1 MQSKRVTRFRIDD
14 SSAGNSVN
22 PSPKKQPRLNLP
34 TSKDGQ
40 WNGARAHASDDGSL
54 RKRSKVGDGEPDDK
68 HSLSDIQFIDSITPE
83 HTITAATTVFASAQ
97 VHNPPSSKRSSI
109 LAETPIEAQLRRLSA
124 DKTEHKEGRF
134 SYPGMG
140 AKFCDDKKIVSRFS
154 MHADG
159 HGFRHGFG
167 DGRSS
172 MRASMHR
179 TNETA
184 GNVRGS
190 DSDFSK
196 ISIPTPSSP
205 SKSPCYSLL
214 AGTSS
219 ENSSS
224 LNTPIF
230 DMDMSSATQQF
241 DQRLDELKSIGRS
254 AARDMLCMQSASE
267 TQSILSNASNQSERR
282 KDLSLDLDKSKMS
295 VDDTS
300 PLSNKHNTPNLTQT
314 SGSTSQSMTPSEFGY
329 HHLNR
334 PSIVVSL
341 DNSPRSDIYEAVEQV
356 YRSNCDAH
364 TLAATP
370 VQSLPPINKARSPIK
385 ATINITYNLKSP
397 QRNSIPTHFAFAEP
411 DQSQFPDYEPVEV
424 VGGPAQPAATF
435 DDNAVYE
442 QVKFFKGAVS
452 EVNHLLKNGNN
463 GDVHPGERHELA
475 DLNAAQVV
483 PSPVDDARPMKG
495 DHRADTEPMDNKS
508 DSGDVLMPDQELG
521 QDGLDFDPQLSMYEN
536 VQVRKPPNTY
546 ENVTM
551 RSSGKT
557 KSLNF
562 TETNLSLGK
571 ENSKPANFS
580 VKQLANKFETSPVE
594 AMAPYD
600 FSKPFVRKHCD
611 TNRNSISAP
620 KAAKNAP
627 PPPPHLDKSNVFTR
641 SLDEN
646 AFVREFG
653 STRSPD
659 GVDRGAQPM
668 PVAAN
673 VLTENSP
680 LRRAPSHGDS
690 AALKSANA
698 AKRMAQY
705 CDTDG
710 DLCKSDVAPDAAPKS
725 GAPVIPAADAAP
737 VAMEQTGEPTKA
749 IAGDDDRGKILGSV
763 ILDRQRIERIKEE
776 RRHQLNE
783 KFRSES
789 FKNEKENTQIKS
801 KSRNELYDIRD
812 ADKKTIDMMQYKSKS
827 RTEIYN
833 ARDADLCVAKNS
845 SIERLV
851 QFAEDK
857 KPKPADDDG
866 QSVALRTK
874 KFDRLNLQ
882 TNGSAVT
889 LRSLSQ

>member
-34 TSKDGQ
+34 TPKDGQ

-54 RKRSKVGDGEPDDK
+54 RKRSKVGDGDPDDK

-83 HTITAATTVFASAQ
+83 HTITAATTIFASAQ

-109 LAETPIEAQLRRLSA
+109 LEETPIEAQLRRLSA
-124 DKTEHKEGRF
+124 DKTENKEGRF

-140 AKFCDDKKIVSRFS
+140 AKFCDDKKVVSRFS

-159 HGFRHGFG
+159 HGFRHAFG

-172 MRASMHR
+172 MRASMQ
-179 TNETA
+179 
-184 GNVRGS
+184 GNGRGS

-196 ISIPTPSSP
+196 ISLPTPSSP

-230 DMDMSSATQQF
+230 DMDMSAATQQF

-254 AARDMLCMQSASE
+254 AARDMLLCMQSASE

-300 PLSNKHNTPNLTQT
+300 PLSNRHHTPNLTQT

-334 PSIVVSL
+334 PSNVVSL

-364 TLAATP
+364 TLAP

-397 QRNSIPTHFAFAEP
+397 QRNSIPTNFAFAEP

-424 VGGPAQPAATF
+424 VGGPAQPSAATF

-463 GDVHPGERHELA
+463 GDVHPGHEFA
-475 DLNAAQVV
+475 DLNGAAHVV
-483 PSPVDDARPMKG
+483 PSPIDAQVARAMKG
-495 DHRADTEPMDNKS
+495 DDHADTEPMDNKS
-508 DSGDVLMPDQELG
+508 DSGDVLMPDQELAP
-521 QDGLDFDPQLSMYEN
+521 DGLDFDPQLSMYEN
-536 VQVRKPPNTY
+536 VNVRKPPNTY
-546 ENVTM
+546 ENMSM

-562 TETNLSLGK
+562 TETSLSQGK
-571 ENSKPANFS
+571 ENSKPPANFS

-620 KAAKNAP
+620 KAAKTA
-627 PPPPHLDKSNVFTR
+627 PPHLDKSSVFTR

-653 STRSPD
+653 SARSPD
-659 GVDRGAQPM
+659 GVDKSVAQQQQQ

-690 AALKSANA
+690 AAQKSANA

-710 DLCKSDVAPDAAPKS
+710 DLCKSDVAPPVAAPKS
-725 GAPVIPAADAAP
+725 DAPVIPAADAP

-749 IAGDDDRGKILGSV
+749 AAGDDDRGKILGSV

-812 ADKKTIDMMQYKSKS
+812 ADKKTIDTMQYKSKS

-857 KPKPADDDG
+857 KPKAADDDG